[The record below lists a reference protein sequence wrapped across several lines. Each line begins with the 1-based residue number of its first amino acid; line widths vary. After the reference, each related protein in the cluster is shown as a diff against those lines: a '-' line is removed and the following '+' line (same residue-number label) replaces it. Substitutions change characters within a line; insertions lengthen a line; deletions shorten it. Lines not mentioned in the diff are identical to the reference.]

1 MIWPVYSYFMLNWIL
16 LPKLLIPWGL
26 LCFIDAS
33 VGTDIGLSPNLTT
46 MINSI
51 ALLGIAA
58 ISAWTAAK
66 QANRDK
72 QVLSIK
78 RTGEAT
84 HTLSNSAMA
93 AQLKMNV
100 QFATQTAVLA
110 HRLAEST
117 KQEGD
122 IAAAL
127 AADIV
132 VKEQEA
138 ILQKHLIAQ
147 AKVDTDT
154 ARDQAQAN

>member
-1 MIWPVYSYFMLNWIL
+1 MI
-16 LPKLLIPWGL
+16 
-26 LCFIDAS
+26 
-33 VGTDIGLSPNLTT
+33 GTELGLSENTT
-46 MINSI
+46 TAINSL
-51 ALLGIAA
+51 ALLGIAVL
-58 ISAWTAAK
+58 SAWTASK
-66 QANRDK
+66 QAGRDK
-72 QVLSIK
+72 KVESIK
-78 RTGEAT
+78 KTGEAT

-110 HRLAEST
+110 HRLADVT

-122 IAAAL
+122 VAASL

-147 AKVDTDT
+147 AKVDAEL
-154 ARDQAQAN
+154 ARDQADSR

>member
-1 MIWPVYSYFMLNWIL
+1 MLNWIL

-33 VGTDIGLSPNLTT
+33 VGTDIGLSPSLTT
-46 MINSI
+46 TINSL

-72 QVLSIK
+72 TVASIK
-78 RTGEAT
+78 KTGEAT

-100 QFATQTAVLA
+100 QFATQTSVLA
-110 HRLAEST
+110 HRLADVT
-117 KQEGD
+117 KQAGD
-122 IAAAL
+122 IAAAI

-132 VKEQEA
+132 IKEQEA

-147 AKVDTDT
+147 AKVDDSG
-154 ARDQAQAN
+154 

>member
-1 MIWPVYSYFMLNWIL
+1 MI
-16 LPKLLIPWGL
+16 
-26 LCFIDAS
+26 
-33 VGTDIGLSPNLTT
+33 GTELGLSESTT
-46 MINSI
+46 TAINSL
-51 ALLGIAA
+51 ALLGIAVL
-58 ISAWTAAK
+58 SAWTASK
-66 QANRDK
+66 QAGRDK
-72 QVLSIK
+72 KVESIK
-78 RTGEAT
+78 KTGEAT

-110 HRLAEST
+110 HRLADVT

-122 IAAAL
+122 VAASL

-147 AKVDTDT
+147 AKVD
-154 ARDQAQAN
+154 AE